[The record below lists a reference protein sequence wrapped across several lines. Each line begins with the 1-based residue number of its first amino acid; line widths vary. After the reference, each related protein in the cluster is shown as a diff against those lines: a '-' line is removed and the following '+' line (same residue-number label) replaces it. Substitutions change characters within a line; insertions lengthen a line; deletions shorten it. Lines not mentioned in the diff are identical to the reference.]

1 MDPSD
6 LADACQALAETLDDE
21 QRALNFEGQEAITL
35 GKLSAN
41 LSAQASTLRTLVV
54 AAAIANSASVV
65 TALKDATTA
74 ANQAA
79 GNLKVAAS
87 AIQIA
92 GLVLSV
98 GAAVISENPG
108 AIISAGT
115 NLVSAVLALGKQA
128 PAAPARPV

>member
-6 LADACQALAETLDDE
+6 LADACQALAENLDDE
-21 QRALNFEGQEAITL
+21 QRALNFEGQQAITL

-54 AAAIANSASVV
+54 ADAIANSASAVA
-65 TALKDATTA
+65 ALKDATTA
-74 ANQAA
+74 AKQAA
-79 GNLKVAAS
+79 GSLQVAAT

-108 AIISAGT
+108 AIVSAGT
-115 NLVSAVLALGKQA
+115 NLVNAVRNLGKQA
-128 PAAPARPV
+128 PAAPV